1 MENKMANEEELWV
14 LKEKQIEHHKLA
26 QEEAHIHFTIA
37 EAGHIIEEEGPTF
50 FLSLLGD
57 DAREE
62 LQLSIIN
69 AYHKRLVEATSGL

>member
-1 MENKMANEEELWV
+1 MANEEELWAI
-14 LKEKQIEHHKLA
+14 KEDQLTH
-26 QEEAHIHFTIA
+26 QEQVKAEKHIHFTIA
-37 EAGHIIEEEGPTF
+37 EAVHIIEEEGPTF
-50 FLSLLGD
+50 FLSLLSD

>member
-1 MENKMANEEELWV
+1 MENQMADEEELWV
-14 LKEKQIEHHKLA
+14 LKEKQLA
-26 QEEAHIHFTIA
+26 HQEIAQAEAHIHFTVA

-50 FLSLLGD
+50 FLSLLSD

>member
-1 MENKMANEEELWV
+1 MVKLRLFSHLDMENKMANEE
-14 LKEKQIEHHKLA
+14 
-26 QEEAHIHFTIA
+26 EEAHIHFTIA